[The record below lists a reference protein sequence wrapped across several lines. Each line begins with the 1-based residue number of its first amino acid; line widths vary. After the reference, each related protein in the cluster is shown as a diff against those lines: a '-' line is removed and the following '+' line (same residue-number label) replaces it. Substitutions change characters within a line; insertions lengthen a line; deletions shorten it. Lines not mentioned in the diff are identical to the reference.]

1 MSLKSFRDV
10 ISTSFELEDSD
21 VIDNLYRKLKDRLGE
36 FLEVSRMLSTMFL
49 MRKSYMTNLGLKLS
63 KTAPR

>member
-36 FLEVSRMLSTMFL
+36 FLEVSRMLLTMFL

-63 KTAPR
+63 KIAAR